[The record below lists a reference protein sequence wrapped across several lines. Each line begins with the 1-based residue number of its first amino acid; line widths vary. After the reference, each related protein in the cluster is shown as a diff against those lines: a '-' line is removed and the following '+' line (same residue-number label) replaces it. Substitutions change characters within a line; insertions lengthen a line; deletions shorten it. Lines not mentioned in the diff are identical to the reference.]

1 MPAFA
6 PFTLSAQRL
15 QLRSLS
21 AADVP
26 ALYRMY
32 SDPDAMRYWS
42 SAPWDSMQQAADYFA
57 AAQAGYENGEL
68 LRMGVEVGGE
78 LAGIINL
85 YSFSRQ
91 NRRCD
96 IGYMLD
102 RAFWGKGYMQE
113 AMATLIDYAFRV
125 LRLHRIEADI
135 DPRNTAS
142 AKLLKS
148 LHFVHEGH
156 MRERWI
162 VNGEVCD
169 TDFFG
174 LLRSDW
180 LAAR

>member
-15 QLRSLS
+15 QLRFLT

-32 SDPDAMRYWS
+32 SDPHAMRFWS
-42 SAPWDSMQQAADYFA
+42 SAPWDNMQLAEAYFA
-57 AAQAGYENGEL
+57 AAQAGYESGDL
-68 LRMGVEVGGE
+68 LRMGIEVDGQ
-78 LAGIINL
+78 LAGIVNL
-85 YSFSRQ
+85 YGFNRQ

-113 AMATLIDYAFRV
+113 AMAALLDYAFRV

-148 LHFVHEGH
+148 MHFVHEGH

-162 VNGEVCD
+162 VNGEICD

-180 LAAR
+180 LAVR

>member
-6 PFTLSAQRL
+6 PFTLTAPRL
-15 QLRSLS
+15 QLRFLS
-21 AADVP
+21 PADVP

-32 SDPDAMRYWS
+32 SDAEAMRYWS
-42 SAPWDSMQQAADYFA
+42 SAPWDSEQLADAYQA
-57 AAQAGYENGEL
+57 AAQAGYESGEL
-68 LRMGVEVGGE
+68 LRMGIEVDGQ
-78 LAGIINL
+78 LAGIVNL
-85 YSFSRQ
+85 YSFNRQ

-113 AMATLIDYAFRV
+113 AMAAIIDYAFRV

-135 DPRNTAS
+135 DPRNAAS

-148 LHFVHEGH
+148 LHFEHEGH
-156 MRERWI
+156 LRERWI
-162 VNGEVCD
+162 INGEICD

-180 LAAR
+180 QAAR